1 MMAEVAVEIPTCET
15 CGAAIRGESLF
26 CYSCGS
32 ALSPNGEPPTEETD
46 EKPEAEIKKRPP
58 LTSAAS
64 LRKKRR
70 AFNRQPVQISWDPP
84 DGSPKAFFVAAIAL
98 TIGAA
103 ILLVL
108 AMYLR

>member
-1 MMAEVAVEIPTCET
+1 MMSEVAVEIPTCET
-15 CGAAIRGESLF
+15 CGADIRGDSLF

-32 ALSPNGEPPTEETD
+32 ALSPDAEPEAEETL
-46 EKPEAEIKKRPP
+46 EKPEAEITKRPP

-64 LRKKRR
+64 LRRTRR
-70 AFNRQPVQISWDPP
+70 AIRRRAVQISWDPP
-84 DGSPKAFFVAAIAL
+84 DGQPTAFFIAAIAL